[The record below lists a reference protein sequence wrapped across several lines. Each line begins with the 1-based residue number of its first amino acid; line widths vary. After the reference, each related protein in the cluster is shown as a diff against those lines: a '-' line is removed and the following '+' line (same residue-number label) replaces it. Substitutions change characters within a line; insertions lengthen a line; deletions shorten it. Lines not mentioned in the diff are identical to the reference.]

1 MSSSPAT
8 SAPGALTRP
17 PPIAARAATDP
28 ALPAGPWWQIKALAT
43 PEGQPSA
50 AEILIYGDIGESW
63 DGESVTAAAFLRALD
78 RLDAEELT
86 VRINSYGGSV
96 SDGLAIH
103 NALQRKR
110 KDALVT
116 IAVDGVA
123 ASSASMI
130 AMAGDTVA
138 LAANALLM
146 IHAPWGMAVGN
157 AVDMRDMAATLDRY
171 AQAMAHAYARNGF
184 SAADALPLLQ
194 DGQDHWY
201 TAEEAKALGLID
213 RIDAAAP
220 VAAQVPARYRP
231 GARHRFLS
239 DALAKPDPAAGDHLP
254 DTGKMVSAVHDH
266 VEDTLVMVA
275 QASHAPAASPV
286 PVTTF
291 PVAAD
296 STLSAPTGAFT
307 EVLPMSDPGMNPS
320 APSVA
325 EITATAAREARAALA
340 ERNGQL
346 KARCD
351 AFLAATPAARA
362 AEVRG
367 CYEAALADPDQTADG
382 FTAAVLAK
390 LAEQPAEPIAGAYQT
405 RATAGE
411 DQRDKLMTACAD
423 ALLARAAVR
432 TGKPVDLNGNPFRGK
447 TLARIAEDSLVRGGT
462 RVDGLDPMRIVAL
475 AFTQS
480 TSDFPVLMENVMH
493 KALLAG
499 YNVAADTWRRWCAVG
514 SVSDFRAHNR
524 YMLGSIGDLTEVG
537 EGGEFQNASIPD
549 GRKQS
554 VTIGTRGQILTLTR
568 QAIIND
574 DLGAFV
580 GLAEARGRAAA
591 RTVENAVY
599 TAMGLNGGY
608 GPTLSD
614 GKTIIHSDHGNI
626 ANTSGAPSVASVESG
641 ILTMAAQKD
650 ISGHDYL
657 DLRPSIL
664 LVPIGLDMTARV
676 LNTSANDPA
685 ATGSSKNFL
694 TPNPYQGYFADIV
707 SSQRLEATKWY
718 MLASPSV
725 APVLEVSFLN
735 GVQEPV
741 MEMETGFTVD
751 GVSWKTRLDFGV
763 SGVGYEGIVYNAG
776 Q

>member
-8 SAPGALTRP
+8 PAPGALIRP
-17 PPIAARAATDP
+17 PATDL

-184 SAADALPLLQ
+184 TAADALPLLQ

-220 VAAQVPARYRP
+220 IAAQVPARYRP

-239 DALAKPDPAAGDHLP
+239 DPSAPKGASLQESPMT
-254 DTGKMVSAVHDH
+254 DT
-266 VEDTLVMVA
+266 VM
-275 QASHAPAASPV
+275 P
-286 PVTTF
+286 
-291 PVAAD
+291 
-296 STLSAPTGAFT
+296 SAPT
-307 EVLPMSDPGMNPS
+307 
-320 APSVA
+320 VA

-524 YMLGSIGDLTEVG
+524 YMLGSIGDLTEVS

-599 TAMGLNGGY
+599 TAMGLNSGY

-626 ANTSGAPSVASVESG
+626 ASTGGAPSVATVQSG

-664 LVPIGLDMTARV
+664 LLPIGLDMTGRV

-707 SSQRLEATKWY
+707 SSQRLVATKWY

>member
-1 MSSSPAT
+1 MADILGSTSSTATLAINGLGGISSIETAGDQDWWKVSLTAGTAYTFRLDTLTFGGVGDPLLRLLDATGRQLAWNDDAGGTLNSALSFTATQSGSYFLSAQGYGSATGNYLISATTAATMPVLSIAAT
-8 SAPGALTRP
+8 SASQAEGNSGSTAFTFTVTRS
-17 PPIAARAATDP
+17 
-28 ALPAGPWWQIKALAT
+28 G
-43 PEGQPSA
+43 S
-50 AEILIYGDIGESW
+50 
-63 DGESVTAAAFLRALD
+63 
-78 RLDAEELT
+78 T
-86 VRINSYGGSV
+86 VGSSTVNWAVAGGS
-96 SDGLAIH
+96 A
-103 NALQRKR
+103 
-110 KDALVT
+110 
-116 IAVDGVA
+116 
-123 ASSASMI
+123 SASDFTGGVLTGVTLTFAAGETSRLI
-130 AMAGDTVA
+130 TINVAGDTQ
-138 LAANALLM
+138 
-146 IHAPWGMAVGN
+146 IE
-157 AVDMRDMAATLDRY
+157 
-171 AQAMAHAYARNGF
+171 
-184 SAADALPLLQ
+184 AD
-194 DGQDHWY
+194 
-201 TAEEAKALGLID
+201 
-213 RIDAAAP
+213 
-220 VAAQVPARYRP
+220 
-231 GARHRFLS
+231 
-239 DALAKPDPAAGDHLP
+239 
-254 DTGKMVSAVHDH
+254 
-266 VEDTLVMVA
+266 EDFKVV
-275 QASHAPAASPV
+275 
-286 PVTTF
+286 
-291 PVAAD
+291 
-296 STLSAPTGAFT
+296 LSAPTGAFT

-351 AFLAATPAARA
+351 AFLAATAAARA

-462 RVDGLDPMRIVAL
+462 RVDGLDPMRIVAM

-493 KALLAG
+493 KAMLAG

-524 YMLGSIGDLTEVG
+524 YMLGSIGDLTDVS

-554 VTIGTRGQILTLTR
+554 VTIGTKGQILTLTR

-599 TAMGLNGGY
+599 TAMGLNSGY

-626 ANTSGAPSVASVESG
+626 ASTGGAPSVATVESG

-650 ISGHDYL
+650 ISGNDYL

-707 SSQRLEATKWY
+707 SSQRLVATKWY

>member
-1 MSSSPAT
+1 M
-8 SAPGALTRP
+8 
-17 PPIAARAATDP
+17 
-28 ALPAGPWWQIKALAT
+28 
-43 PEGQPSA
+43 PSA
-50 AEILIYGDIGESW
+50 DTRSITIPVPGSWWTIRSLAPHPGDQPADSAEIFIYGDIGENW
-63 DGESVTAAAFLRALD
+63 DGETIAAREFVAALD
-78 RLDAEELT
+78 GVNADYLT
-86 VRINSYGGSV
+86 VRINSFGGSV
-96 SDGLAIH
+96 TDGLAIY
-103 NALQRKR
+103 NALKR
-110 KDALVT
+110 KGQRSA
-116 IAVDGVA
+116 IAVEIDGIA
-123 ASSASMI
+123 ASIASLI
-130 AMAGDTVA
+130 AMAGDTVTMA
-138 LAANALLM
+138 ENSLLM
-146 IHAPWGMAVGN
+146 IHAPWGVSIGN
-157 AVDMRDMAATLDRY
+157 AGDMREMAATLDRH
-171 AQAMAHAYARNGF
+171 AEAMASAYVRPEF
-184 SAADALPLLQ
+184 SRDQALALLT
-194 DGQDHWY
+194 DGVDHWY
-201 TAEEAKALGLID
+201 TADEAKAAGLID
-213 RIDAAAP
+213 QIGAAAP
-220 VAAQVPARYRP
+220 
-231 GARHRFLS
+231 
-239 DALAKPDPAAGDHLP
+239 
-254 DTGKMVSAVHDH
+254 
-266 VEDTLVMVA
+266 A
-275 QASHAPAASPV
+275 QASIPERYRVGALALPDRPPATADPAQDGRPRPTNATPSPAAPPV
-286 PVTTF
+286 RAVF
-291 PVAAD
+291 A
-296 STLSAPTGAFT
+296 SLSAPTGASPQ
-307 EVLPMSDPGMNPS
+307 ELVMSDPSMPS
-320 APSVA
+320 APNVA
-325 EITATAAREARAALA
+325 EITAHAQASARAALA
-340 ERNGQL
+340 QRNTDL
-346 KARCD
+346 KARFD
-351 AFLAATPAARA
+351 AFCKASPAGQSDLI
-362 AEVRG
+362 RG
-367 CYEAALADPDQTADG
+367 CYDAAMADLDQSADG
-382 FTAAVLAK
+382 FTQAVLAK
-390 LAEQPAEPIAGAYQT
+390 LAEAQAEQPGPVAGAHTT
-405 RATAGE
+405 RASILE
-411 DQRDKLMTACAD
+411 DERDKLKSACTS
-423 ALLARAAVR
+423 ALLARAAIAAPEA
-432 TGKPVDLNGNPFRGK
+432 KMDLNGNPFRGK
-447 TLARIAEDSLVRGGT
+447 SLARIAEDSLVRGGT

-524 YMLGSIGDLTEVG
+524 YMLGSIGDLTPVS

-599 TAMGLNGGY
+599 TAMGLNSGY

-626 ANTSGAPSVASVESG
+626 ASTGGAPSVATVESG

-650 ISGHDYL
+650 ISGNDYL

-664 LVPIGLDMTARV
+664 LLPIGLDMTGRV

-707 SSQRLEATKWY
+707 SSQRLVATKWY

>member
-8 SAPGALTRP
+8 PAPGALTRP
-17 PPIAARAATDP
+17 PATDP
-28 ALPAGPWWQIKALAT
+28 APPAGPWWQIKALAT

-63 DGESVTAAAFLRALD
+63 DGGESVTAASFVCELAALD
-78 RLDAEELT
+78 ADEIT

-138 LAANALLM
+138 MAANALLM

-184 SAADALPLLQ
+184 TAADALTLLQ

-201 TAEEAKALGLID
+201 TAEDAKAMGLID

-220 VAAQVPARYRP
+220 IAAQVPARYRP
-231 GARHRFLS
+231 GARHRFTS
-239 DALAKPDPAAGDHLP
+239 DPSAPQGASLQESPMT
-254 DTGKMVSAVHDH
+254 DT
-266 VEDTLVMVA
+266 VM
-275 QASHAPAASPV
+275 P
-286 PVTTF
+286 
-291 PVAAD
+291 
-296 STLSAPTGAFT
+296 SAPT
-307 EVLPMSDPGMNPS
+307 
-320 APSVA
+320 VA
-325 EITATAAREARAALA
+325 EITATAARDARAALA

-346 KARCD
+346 KARYD

-390 LAEQPAEPIAGAYQT
+390 LAEKPAEPIAGAYQT

-411 DQRDKLMTACAD
+411 DQRDKLMAACAD

-524 YMLGSIGDLTEVG
+524 YMLGSIGDLTEVS

-599 TAMGLNGGY
+599 TAMGLNSGY

-626 ANTSGAPSVASVESG
+626 ASTGGAPSVATVESG

-664 LVPIGLDMTARV
+664 LVPIGLDMTGRV

-707 SSQRLEATKWY
+707 SSQRLVATKWY
-718 MLASPSV
+718 MLCNPAI

>member
-8 SAPGALTRP
+8 PAPGAPARP
-17 PPIAARAATDP
+17 PATDP
-28 ALPAGPWWQIKALAT
+28 DLPAGPWWQIKALAT

-138 LAANALLM
+138 LASNALLM

-184 SAADALPLLQ
+184 TAADALPLLQ

-231 GARHRFLS
+231 GARQRFTS
-239 DALAKPDPAAGDHLP
+239 D
-254 DTGKMVSAVHDH
+254 
-266 VEDTLVMVA
+266 
-275 QASHAPAASPV
+275 
-286 PVTTF
+286 
-291 PVAAD
+291 
-296 STLSAPTGAFT
+296 
-307 EVLPMSDPGMNPS
+307 PS
-320 APSVA
+320 APKGASPQESPMTDTVMPSAPNVA

-346 KARCD
+346 KARFD

-462 RVDGLDPMRIVAL
+462 RVDGLDPMRIVAM

-524 YMLGSIGDLTEVG
+524 YMLGSIGDLTEVS

-599 TAMGLNGGY
+599 TAMGLNSGY

-626 ANTSGAPSVASVESG
+626 ASTGGAPSVATVESG
-641 ILTMAAQKD
+641 ILTMAAQQD
-650 ISGHDYL
+650 ISGNDYL

-664 LVPIGLDMTARV
+664 LLPIGLDMTGRV

-707 SSQRLEATKWY
+707 SSQRLVATKWY

>member
-1 MSSSPAT
+1 MQYSPT
-8 SAPGALTRP
+8 TPLTPGEIKDLQQA
-17 PPIAARAATDP
+17 IARAATDP
-28 ALPAGPWWQIKALAT
+28 VLPAGPWWQIKALAT

-184 SAADALPLLQ
+184 TAADAMPLLQ

-220 VAAQVPARYRP
+220 IAAQVPARYRP
-231 GARHRFLS
+231 GARQRFLS
-239 DALAKPDPAAGDHLP
+239 DATAAP
-254 DTGKMVSAVHDH
+254 
-266 VEDTLVMVA
+266 
-275 QASHAPAASPV
+275 PV
-286 PVTTF
+286 PVTTL

-346 KARCD
+346 KARFD

-411 DQRDKLMTACAD
+411 DQRDKLMAACAD

-480 TSDFPVLMENVMH
+480 TSDFPTLMENVMH

-524 YMLGSIGDLTEVG
+524 YMLGSIGDLTEVS

-599 TAMGLNGGY
+599 TAMGLNSGY

-626 ANTSGAPSVASVESG
+626 ASTGGAPSVATVENG

-650 ISGHDYL
+650 ISGNDYL

-664 LVPIGLDMTARV
+664 LLPIGLDMTGRV

-694 TPNPYQGYFADIV
+694 TPNPYQGYFDDIV
-707 SSQRLEATKWY
+707 SSQRLVATKWY

>member
-1 MSSSPAT
+1 
-8 SAPGALTRP
+8 
-17 PPIAARAATDP
+17 
-28 ALPAGPWWQIKALAT
+28 
-43 PEGQPSA
+43 
-50 AEILIYGDIGESW
+50 
-63 DGESVTAAAFLRALD
+63 
-78 RLDAEELT
+78 
-86 VRINSYGGSV
+86 
-96 SDGLAIH
+96 
-103 NALQRKR
+103 
-110 KDALVT
+110 
-116 IAVDGVA
+116 
-123 ASSASMI
+123 
-130 AMAGDTVA
+130 
-138 LAANALLM
+138 
-146 IHAPWGMAVGN
+146 
-157 AVDMRDMAATLDRY
+157 
-171 AQAMAHAYARNGF
+171 
-184 SAADALPLLQ
+184 
-194 DGQDHWY
+194 WY

-231 GARHRFLS
+231 GARHRFTS
-239 DALAKPDPAAGDHLP
+239 DP
-254 DTGKMVSAVHDH
+254 
-266 VEDTLVMVA
+266 
-275 QASHAPAASPV
+275 
-286 PVTTF
+286 
-291 PVAAD
+291 
-296 STLSAPTGAFT
+296 SAPQGASLQ
-307 EVLPMSDPGMNPS
+307 ESPMTDTVMPS

-346 KARCD
+346 KARYD

-411 DQRDKLMTACAD
+411 DQRDKLMAACAD

-524 YMLGSIGDLTEVG
+524 YMLGSIGDLTEVS

-599 TAMGLNGGY
+599 TAMGLNSGY

-626 ANTSGAPSVASVESG
+626 ASTGGAPSVATVESG
-641 ILTMAAQKD
+641 IMTMAAQKD

-664 LVPIGLDMTARV
+664 LVPIGLDMTGRV

-707 SSQRLEATKWY
+707 SSQRLVATKWY
-718 MLASPSV
+718 MLCNPAI